1 MPTFNTLFKKVYEEA
16 LAPYGFVKLKGK
28 QPYFVRLIG
37 DEIIHVISYK
47 SEQTGTHLK
56 AFNILGG
63 VATVYRGALTLEL
76 SPIRNSVWM
85 AQNNHIYGALHPYE
99 TEEEKSYRISIMQF
113 EYEKDNE
120 ASMLDALYKS
130 FEVTKKVML
139 PEMDKARDLKSAL
152 EYTDMFT
159 ANALHMLYMKEEFWQ
174 KRFGYE
180 YKESLLQ
187 IKVYSTEEYVEMRK
201 EEQEKYF
208 KKTLHDIEIG
218 KNGMTKEEL
227 EWEREEGK
235 IYLQEDIEQFQFL
248 MNDPEQYARIMQ
260 ELERRKAENTQRLR
274 EYGFE
279 V

>member
-47 SEQTGTHLK
+47 NEQSTTYFPK
-56 AFNILGG
+56 RFNILGG

-99 TEEEKSYRISIMQF
+99 TEEEKKYRISIMRF

-120 ASMLDALYKS
+120 ASMLDALHKS

-139 PEMDKARDLKSAL
+139 PEMDKARDLKSCVRYYSL
-152 EYTDMFT
+152 FRPS
-159 ANALHMLYMKEEFWQ
+159 LLYMYIHEDFEQ
-174 KRFGYE
+174 KWGDKYN
-180 YKESLLQ
+180 ESILQ
-187 IKVYSTEEYVEMRK
+187 LKVYSAKEYAEISKKEQEEYI
-201 EEQEKYF
+201 
-208 KKTLHDIEIG
+208 KKTLHDIKIG
-218 KNGMTKEEL
+218 KNGMSKEEFEYKRGEL
-227 EWEREEGK
+227 QIKMNEKIEG
-235 IYLQEDIEQFQFL
+235 FQFL

>member
-47 SEQTGTHLK
+47 NEQTGTHLK

-99 TEEEKSYRISIMQF
+99 TEEEKRYRISIMQF

-120 ASMLDALYKS
+120 ASMLDALHKS

-139 PEMDKARDLKSAL
+139 PEMDKARNLKSAL
-152 EYTDMFT
+152 RYTDIFT
-159 ANALHMLYMKEEFWQ
+159 ANASHISDIKEEFWQ
-174 KRFGYE
+174 RRCGYE
-180 YKESLLQ
+180 YSESLLQ
-187 IKVYSTEEYVEMRK
+187 IKVYSVDEYAKMKRK
-201 EEQEKYF
+201 RQEKAF
-208 KKTLHDIEIG
+208 KKTLYRIEMGISG
-218 KNGMTKEEL
+218 ESKEDFEYKKEEY
-227 EWEREEGK
+227 K
-235 IYLQEDIEQFQFL
+235 MILQENIAQFQFL
-248 MNDPEQYARIMQ
+248 MNDTEQHAKIMQ

>member
-47 SEQTGTHLK
+47 NEQTGTHLK

-85 AQNNHIYGALHPYE
+85 AQNNHIYSALHPYE
-99 TEEEKSYRISIMQF
+99 TEEEKKYRISIMRF

-120 ASMLDALYKS
+120 ASMLDALHKS

-152 EYTDMFT
+152 EYIDISTATPLRMYTDDDFG
-159 ANALHMLYMKEEFWQ
+159 Q
-174 KRFGYE
+174 KWGT
-180 YKESLLQ
+180 YKYDEGFLQ
-187 IKVYSTEEYVEMRK
+187 LKVYSVEEYAEMKKKKLEESFK
-201 EEQEKYF
+201 E
-208 KKTLHDIEIG
+208 TLYLIEMGIRG
-218 KNGMTKEEL
+218 GTKEDFEY
-227 EWEREEGK
+227 EKEKCK
-235 IYLQEDIEQFQFL
+235 IIMQENIEQFQF
-248 MNDPEQYARIMQ
+248 
-260 ELERRKAENTQRLR
+260 
-274 EYGFE
+274 
-279 V
+279 